1 MDRLNTYRNVII
13 LALCQALGI
22 TGNIIVFSVSAL
34 AALEI
39 APTPALATLPL
50 FLQYATATITTIP
63 ASFFMKRFGRK
74 RGFVLGSLMASVGG
88 SIAFLGVR
96 SGSFTLFCLGSA
108 FIGILIGFIP
118 YYRFAA
124 IDTASDSLKS
134 IALSLVL
141 AGGVLAAIAGP
152 SIADFSKDLF
162 SVAYAGNFFMLI
174 LLPFITI
181 VLLQF
186 VKIVPLAEEKTEAA
200 RPFRI
205 IVKQPKFL
213 LALCGGI
220 IGYGVMSLLM
230 VATPL
235 SMKHSN
241 FPFPN
246 ITLVIQWHV
255 LGMFTPS
262 FFTGNLI
269 QKFGVYKILIFG
281 AISNL
286 ACAGINLAGTSLYHY
301 WSALFLLGIGWNFLF
316 IGASSLLT
324 ECYRETEKALVQAMN
339 EFLILLTVSISSL
352 SSGVLM
358 GLFGWRTI
366 NFLVLTPIGLILTVS
381 IWLMIRD
388 NHREAFPIKSSL

>member
-1 MDRLNTYRNVII
+1 MARSDNFRNVII

-22 TGNIIVFSVSAL
+22 TGNIIIFSVSAL

-39 APTPALATLPL
+39 APSHTLATLPL
-50 FLQYATATITTIP
+50 FLQYATATVTTIP

-74 RGFVLGSLMASVGG
+74 RGFVLGSAMASLGG
-88 SIAFLGVR
+88 SIAFFGLR
-96 SGSFTLFCLGSA
+96 SGSFPLFCLGSA

-124 IDTASDSLKS
+124 TDMAGESFKS

-141 AGGVLAAIAGP
+141 AGGVLAAVAGP
-152 SIADFSKDLF
+152 SLADMSKDLF
-162 SVAYAGNFFMLI
+162 STMYAGNFFMLI
-174 LLPFITI
+174 LLPFVTI
-181 VLLQF
+181 ILLQF
-186 VKIVPLAEEKTEAA
+186 VKIIPPDEGRDKVG
-200 RPFRI
+200 RPIKVI
-205 IVKQPKFL
+205 IRQPKFL
-213 LALCGGI
+213 LALIGGI

-230 VATPL
+230 IATPL

-241 FPFPN
+241 LPFTN

-269 QKFGVYKILIFG
+269 RKFGVYRILIAG

-286 ACAGINLAGTSLYHY
+286 LCVTINLTGTSLYHY

-316 IGASSLLT
+316 ISASSLLT
-324 ECYRETEKALVQAMN
+324 ECYQESEKALVQAMN
-339 EFLILLTVSISSL
+339 EFLILLTVSASSL

-366 NFLVLTPIGLILTVS
+366 NFLVLAPITLILVVA
-381 IWLMIRD
+381 IWLMIQLKLKVA
-388 NHREAFPIKSSL
+388 HI